1 MFPFYFGYFDPT
13 YIMLI
18 PAILFSLYA
27 QSRISSTFS
36 RYLQVRSY
44 KGITGAEAARII
56 LDRNGLYDV
65 PIEVIR
71 GHLTDHY
78 DPSRRIL
85 RLSEDVYYGNSI
97 ASIGVAAHEAGHALQ
112 HQSGYVPLSIRN
124 SLVPVVNIG
133 SNLSWVFI
141 ILGFFMG
148 FSAFINLGIWLF
160 SGAVLFQL
168 ITLPV
173 EYNAS
178 SRAIKQ
184 LEENYIIDDDEV
196 RGARKVLDAAALTY
210 VAATLMA
217 VSQLLRLLIIT
228 RDSRD

>member
-78 DPSRRIL
+78 DPSRKVL

-112 HQSGYVPLSIRN
+112 HQSGYAPLSIRN

-160 SGAVLFQL
+160 SGAVIFQL